1 MKESTIYEFDPAI
14 YPRKV
19 WVAVTDDTE
28 SLKNYFSLKI
38 NMLILYI
45 NMEKNIFYL
54 KLWRKQQDSNL
65 QAKIAMV

>member
-28 SLKNYFSLKI
+28 SLKNYFSFDANEI
-38 NMLILYI
+38 VCQIV
-45 NMEKNIFYL
+45 NIQYFECL
-54 KLWRKQQDSNL
+54 TIKVCC
-65 QAKIAMV
+65 IHE

>member
-28 SLKNYFSLKI
+28 SLKNYFSCKEKAREMFDSINNTVSTLKQ
-38 NMLILYI
+38 Y
-45 NMEKNIFYL
+45 EE
-54 KLWRKQQDSNL
+54 
-65 QAKIAMV
+65 AKCRQ